1 MCGQSLTSEAK
12 ALVAGTIPTANAMPI
27 NMVFMVTIPP
37 GKQCNQTITINNVMA
52 ITKVCF
58 G

>member
-12 ALVAGTIPTANAMPI
+12 ALVGGTIPTANAMPI
-27 NMVFMVTIPP
+27 NIIFMVKIPP
-37 GKQCNQTITINNVMA
+37 AKQCNQTIAINNVMA